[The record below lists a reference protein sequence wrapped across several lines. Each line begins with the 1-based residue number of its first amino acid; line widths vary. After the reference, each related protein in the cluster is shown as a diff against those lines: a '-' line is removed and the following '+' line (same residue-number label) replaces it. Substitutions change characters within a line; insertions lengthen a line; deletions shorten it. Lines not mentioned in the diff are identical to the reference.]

1 MQQKYS
7 NSPRHSIVRHF
18 FFSESAGSDFIYG
31 NPIRR
36 MEDGAR
42 GWTGGRAPV
51 GGRWVV
57 GWGGGG
63 CFNGWQGESKEQLL
77 PLLAAVRQPDRQ
89 TKKER
94 DY

>member
-1 MQQKYS
+1 M
-7 NSPRHSIVRHF
+7 
-18 FFSESAGSDFIYG
+18 E
-31 NPIRR
+31 IRFV
-36 MEDGAR
+36 
-42 GWTGGRAPV
+42 GWKTAPGGGQV
-51 GGRWVV
+51 GGRWWVV
-57 GWGGGG
+57 GGGGLG